1 MISGGQMS
9 KELDEF
15 KNNIELQEKM
25 VYEKI
30 DPILKLYDEDRITR
44 KEFVEK
50 LAEAFYDLEDEVII
64 HKMIEPDDSIKLH
77 NTLED
82 IFG

>member
-1 MISGGQMS
+1 MS

-30 DPILKLYDEDRITR
+30 DPILKLYDEDKITR

-50 LAEAFYDLEDEVII
+50 LAEAFYDLEEGVII
-64 HKMIEPDDSIKLH
+64 HKMIVPDDVVKLH